1 MTGVI
6 NYLTCQEWGCMK
18 TVVLALGLS
27 FSAVAVSASDLGS
40 VTIRFIDTFSVYP
53 VKNPTPE
60 TTNACIIETT
70 DGISAHPGP
79 CSKHISLFLRL
90 WKAGNPNIPY
100 TVEEN
105 GKRWGD

>member
-1 MTGVI
+1 
-6 NYLTCQEWGCMK
+6 MK

-53 VKNPTPE
+53 IKNPTPE
-60 TTNACIIETT
+60 TKNACIIETT
-70 DGISAHPGP
+70 DGISALPGP

>member
-1 MTGVI
+1 
-6 NYLTCQEWGCMK
+6 MK
-18 TVVLALGLS
+18 KLVLALSLS
-27 FSAVAVSASDLGS
+27 FSVMTASASDLGS
-40 VTIRFIDTFSVYP
+40 VTIRFIDTFTVYP

-79 CSKHISLFLRL
+79 CSKHIKLFLRL
-90 WKAGNPNIPY
+90 WETGNPGIPY

-105 GKRWGD
+105 GNRHGG